1 MNTRKRLVV
10 FLLILAIISACAP
23 TSAENNGLTN
33 APQAWFDAP
42 LPGTVHVPPNPCM
55 IVAHGASPAG
65 ISQFELS
72 INGANALALP
82 SPDTSGS
89 LVTLTQ
95 DCGVTEPG
103 EYFLQL
109 RAQDNGGNWSAYAET
124 SLIVEG
130 GTSTSTPAPAPAN
143 CIDKL
148 DVASE
153 SPLQKSHMLPGQQFT
168 KTWTIQNTGSC
179 AWGDGYRLVFTGG
192 PSMSEGAAS
201 MGGVLD
207 TPLGSLVSLPV
218 LPAQKISLTLNQI
231 APTSEGWY
239 VGAWNLVAPNGG
251 KIPITYSGADSMP
264 SMYADIVVKAG
275 TPTPPAGAI
284 TVERISTN
292 LVYIGGTNCGATE
305 VTFTARAVSSN
316 ITAVV
321 LFYRFQT
328 NNSSTEFQGIAMNPT
343 GGDLYERTINPT
355 SALGGAVPFDA
366 ATLQYQ
372 IVIQQTDGDTS
383 IRTPVFSDITAQAC
397 GGGGSTSSCSQYTD
411 KRACI
416 SNSCNWVEIPGVV
429 PIYECRA
436 P

>member
-1 MNTRKRLVV
+1 MNARKKCII
-10 FLLILAIISACAP
+10 FLFVLAMISACAP
-23 TSAENNGLTN
+23 TSAENNGLSN

-42 LPGTVHVPPNPCM
+42 LPGTIHVPPNPCLV
-55 IVAHGASPAG
+55 VAHGASPAG
-65 ISQFELS
+65 IAQFELT

-82 SPDTSGS
+82 STDTSGS

-109 RAQDNGGNWSAYAET
+109 RAQDNAGNWSAYAET
-124 SLIVEG
+124 SLIIEG
-130 GTSTSTPAPAPAN
+130 GTSTSTPAPASAD

-148 DVASE
+148 DVVSE

-168 KTWTIQNTGSC
+168 KTWTIQNTGTC
-179 AWGDGYRLVFTGG
+179 VWNADYRFVFTGG
-192 PSMSEGAAS
+192 PSPSEGGS
-201 MGGVLD
+201 PMSVSLD
-207 TPLGSLVSLPV
+207 LPFGSLVSVPVPPGQQVIIPLPQTA
-218 LPAQKISLTLNQI
+218 PLTD
-231 APTSEGWY
+231 GWY

-251 KIPITYSGADSMP
+251 KTPITFGGGDSMP
-264 SMYADIVVKAG
+264 SMYADIVVQAG
-275 TPTPPAGAI
+275 TPTPPAGNI

-292 LVYIGGTNCGATE
+292 LVYLGGANCGPTE
-305 VTFTARAVSSN
+305 VTFVARAVSPN
-316 ITAVV
+316 AITAVV

-355 SALGGAVPFDA
+355 SVLGGAVPFDA

-372 IVIQQTDGDTS
+372 IVIQQTDGGTS

-397 GGGGSTSSCSQYTD
+397 GGGSTPSCSQYTD

-416 SNSCNWVEIPGVV
+416 SNGCNWAEIPGVV